1 MSMVIGVLGCAALFV
16 IFGLV
21 GGGHEKHEVRGAC
34 DNSKDTAK
42 CGDCQTVCE
51 ISEQSH
57 A

>member
-1 MSMVIGVLGCAALFV
+1 MSLVIGVLGCAALFV

-21 GGGHEKHEVRGAC
+21 GGGHEKQEVRGAC
-34 DNSKDTAK
+34 DKSKETAK